1 MLDHQ
6 EQEAPVCW
14 QIRQKHWNCIYRSS
28 VSIRDTRESSTAL
41 DSRSFTRSWLARGNS
56 FGWEEDRAR
65 NWMEK
70 ERERRRDGFV
80 AFLPFYRPFW
90 APLPKRGEGSD
101 NEEDPFDDFGFESFL
116 DRFLEAMF
124 RMSWLPIG

>member
-1 MLDHQ
+1 MLADKTETLELYISILGLDKRYERKLYSLGLSELHEELVGSR
-6 EQEAPVCW
+6 EQF
-14 QIRQKHWNCIYRSS
+14 R
-28 VSIRDTRESSTAL
+28 
-41 DSRSFTRSWLARGNS
+41 
-56 FGWEEDRAR
+56 WEEDRAR
-65 NWMEK
+65 NWIETER

-101 NEEDPFDDFGFESFL
+101 NEDPFDDFGFESFL

-124 RMSWLPIG
+124 RMSWLAIG